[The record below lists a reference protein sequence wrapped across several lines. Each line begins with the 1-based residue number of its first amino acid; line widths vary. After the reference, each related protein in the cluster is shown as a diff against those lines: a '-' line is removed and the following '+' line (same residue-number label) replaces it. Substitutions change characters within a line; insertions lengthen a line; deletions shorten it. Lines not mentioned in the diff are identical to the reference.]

1 MNFRV
6 SESQILVHLQRQV
19 FRETNGESML
29 WWPMPPEKLE
39 VEYTVNLDGKTVKK
53 SNLFLV
59 NGFWGVVRHPQYVF
73 ELGVALSRT

>member
-1 MNFRV
+1 
-6 SESQILVHLQRQV
+6 
-19 FRETNGESML
+19 ML

-59 NGFWGVVRHPQYVF
+59 NGFWGVVRPPQYVF